1 MKAGVSE
8 MTCEHR
14 IAAGGIIVKDGRVL
28 LVRYRDGESTYL
40 VAPGGGIED
49 SESLAIAAEREV
61 AEETGVK
68 CNARWPVMIEN
79 LRASRYQMVKIWYLC
94 DYVDGV
100 ASRTT
105 GAEAEGIIEVGWYS
119 DDELQNEVVY
129 PDIIKTMKI
138 ASFGSLKRGII
149 DSGVSRARF

>member
-1 MKAGVSE
+1 